1 MKSTENTNQTG
12 KNYKLTIAYDGSRY
26 YGWEHQPDRDT
37 IQGKLETVLM
47 RMCGMEEIP
56 EVIGAGR
63 TDAGVHAKAMVASVL
78 LATDLSPQEIKDYM
92 NRYLPD
98 DIGVVDVREASL
110 RFHARYNAVGK
121 TYSYTCY
128 VGDGKPVF
136 QRKYVTRLEAEPNLD
151 AMLRAASYLQG
162 EHDFKSFCGNPRMK
176 KSTVRLVDSIAIK
189 RSKNQ
194 IYFTFHGTG
203 FLQHMV
209 RILVG
214 TLLEVGY
221 GRMQPEDMPALLE
234 ARDRSLAGPTAPACG
249 LCLEK
254 VDY

>member
-1 MKSTENTNQTG
+1 M
-12 KNYKLTIAYDGSRY
+12 KNYKLTIAYDGTRY
-26 YGWEHQPDRDT
+26 FGWEHQPDKDT
-37 IQGKLETVLM
+37 IQGKIETVLM
-47 RMCGMEEIP
+47 RMCDQKEVP

-78 LATDLSPQEIKDYM
+78 LDTPLSPSQIQDYL

-98 DIGVVDVREASL
+98 DIGITDVREASG
-110 RFHARYNAVGK
+110 RFHARYKATGK

-128 VGDGKPVF
+128 VGSGKPVF
-136 QRKYVTRLEAEPNLD
+136 HRRYVSRLDFTPDVA
-151 AMLRAASYLQG
+151 AMTRAAALLQG
-162 EHDFKSFCGNPRMK
+162 EHDFKSFCGNPKMK
-176 KSTVRLVDSIAIK
+176 KSTVRLVDSITVK

-209 RILVG
+209 RIMVG
-214 TLLEVGY
+214 TLLEVGA
-221 GRMQPEDMPALLE
+221 GRMQPEQIIEILE
-234 ARDRSLAGPTAPACG
+234 AKDRRMAGPTAPACG